1 MKKAFL
7 ISLGLLFLVA
17 FVGTGVFLYKKSQQ
31 KPVIFKT
38 AQAETR
44 DIIRKTIATG
54 KIVPRKEVEIKSQVS
69 GVVDQVYVEAGEY
82 IEKNAL
88 IAKIQIIPNVERLN
102 AAESRLQSATISFE
116 DAARELQRQ
125 KQLFEDQLISEAEY
139 RKYLL
144 EFNLKQEAVSS
155 AESNLA
161 IIREGASKK
170 AGQVSNLVHATLSGT
185 ILDIPVK
192 EGHFIT
198 ETNTFNAGTTI
209 ATIANMQDLI
219 FEGTVD
225 ESEVGKIAEGME
237 LVLNI
242 GALETEQF
250 TAELE
255 YISPKGVDDQGTIKF
270 EIRAAVKLKDDRFLR
285 AGYSANADIVLD
297 RREQVLAL
305 NERFLQFDDKTPYV
319 EVETT
324 PQTFERRDIETG
336 LSDGIFIEILSGLSL
351 TDKIKEPIIGQ

>member
-1 MKKAFL
+1 MKKILL
-7 ISLGLLFLVA
+7 ILFGLLILAIFA
-17 FVGTGVFLYKKSQQ
+17 GTAIFLYQKSQQ
-31 KPVIFKT
+31 KPVVYQT
-38 AQAETR
+38 AQAEVR
-44 DIIRKTIATG
+44 DIIKKTIATG
-54 KIVPRKEVEIKSQVS
+54 KIVPRKEVDVKSQVS
-69 GVVDQVYVEAGEY
+69 GVVDKVFVEAGET
-82 IEKNAL
+82 INKGEL

-102 AAESRLQSATISFE
+102 AAESRVQSAKISFE
-116 DAARELQRQ
+116 DAARELDRQ
-125 KQLFEDQLISEAEY
+125 KSLFENKLISEVEY

-144 EFNLKQEAVSS
+144 EYNLKQESLSS

-161 IIREGASKK
+161 IVREGASKK
-170 AGQVSNLVHATLSGT
+170 AGQVSNLVNATLSGM
-185 ILDIPVK
+185 ILDVPVK

-242 GALETEQF
+242 GALESEKF
-250 TAELE
+250 TANLE

-270 EIRAAVKLKDDRFLR
+270 AIKAAVSLQEGTFLR

-297 RREQVLAL
+297 KREQVIAL
-305 NERFLQFDDKTPYV
+305 NERYLQFDNKTPYV

-324 PQTFERRDIETG
+324 PQTFERREITTG
-336 LSDGIFIEILSGLSL
+336 LSDGIFIEIISGIS
-351 TDKIKEPIIGQ
+351 TEDKIKEPIIGH

>member
-125 KQLFEDQLISEAEY
+125 NNCSKTSLYPKRNTENTYLNLI
-139 RKYLL
+139 
-144 EFNLKQEAVSS
+144 
-155 AESNLA
+155 
-161 IIREGASKK
+161 
-170 AGQVSNLVHATLSGT
+170 
-185 ILDIPVK
+185 
-192 EGHFIT
+192 
-198 ETNTFNAGTTI
+198 
-209 ATIANMQDLI
+209 
-219 FEGTVD
+219 
-225 ESEVGKIAEGME
+225 
-237 LVLNI
+237 
-242 GALETEQF
+242 
-250 TAELE
+250 
-255 YISPKGVDDQGTIKF
+255 
-270 EIRAAVKLKDDRFLR
+270 
-285 AGYSANADIVLD
+285 
-297 RREQVLAL
+297 
-305 NERFLQFDDKTPYV
+305 
-319 EVETT
+319 
-324 PQTFERRDIETG
+324 
-336 LSDGIFIEILSGLSL
+336 
-351 TDKIKEPIIGQ
+351 